1 MLFLNKHNKHIL
13 LKLMLFL
20 NKHNKHTFETYVLSG
35 LFVLIKCGYVCVG
48 RVATR
53 TGKTGMYLNVLE
65 KKWYWK
71 MYWKSIP
78 FQKCT

>member
-35 LFVLIKCGYVCVG
+35 LFVLIKCVYVCVG
-48 RVATR
+48 EVSFFNRGWGGDV
-53 TGKTGMYLNVLE
+53 
-65 KKWYWK
+65 K
-71 MYWKSIP
+71 MPPKN
-78 FQKCT
+78 